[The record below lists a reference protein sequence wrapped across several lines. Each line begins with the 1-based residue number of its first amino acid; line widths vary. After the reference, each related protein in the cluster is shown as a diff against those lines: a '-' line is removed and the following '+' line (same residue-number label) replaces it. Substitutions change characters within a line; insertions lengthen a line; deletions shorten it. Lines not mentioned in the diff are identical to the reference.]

1 MGFVGVLVHF
11 LVGCPYVVNVSRQSF
26 LAEQRRVK
34 AAEDLERKRVAHE
47 LALRRA
53 EEDRRKFLEAEEQRR
68 RELEAAE
75 QRRRELEAAEQ
86 RRREIEEEEEARRRG
101 EFHRFSCNPTIRC
114 SVCLQGV

>member
-1 MGFVGVLVHF
+1 MGFVGVLVIF
-11 LVGCPYVVNVSRQSF
+11 LVGCPCVVNVSRQSF

-34 AAEDLERKRVAHE
+34 AAEDLERQRVAHE

-53 EEDRRKFLEAEEQRR
+53 EEVLEAAEQRR

-75 QRRRELEAAEQ
+75 QRRRELEAAVQ

-101 EFHRFSCNPTIRC
+101 EFHRFSCNLTIRC